1 MEEGRNLPCMALYCI
16 GVMCSKPGGGTSQ
29 YLRTFFFF
37 SWRGERLGKGE
48 GKVGQGNLSLTN
60 TGSARPCQEHLP
72 ALHTLP
78 HKLHSLQE
86 RELGLGLGR
95 DTGR

>member
-1 MEEGRNLPCMALYCI
+1 MALYCI

-37 SWRGERLGKGE
+37 SWRGERLGKGGE
-48 GKVGQGNLSLTN
+48 GESGAGQPQSDQHWVCK
-60 TGSARPCQEHLP
+60 SHKEHLP
-72 ALHTLP
+72 SPP
-78 HKLHSLQE
+78 HPPTEKLLSLQE
-86 RELGLGLGR
+86 GELGLGLRR